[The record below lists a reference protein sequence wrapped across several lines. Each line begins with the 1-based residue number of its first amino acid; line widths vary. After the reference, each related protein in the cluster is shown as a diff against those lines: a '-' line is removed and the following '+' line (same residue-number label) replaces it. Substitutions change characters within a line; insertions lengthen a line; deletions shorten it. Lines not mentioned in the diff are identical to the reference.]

1 MIRYNMF
8 DERVEKFNDEN
19 ERQRLAEI
27 ENGKRMTEW
36 DERRRVTEIL
46 NREKQLKIMQES
58 YSIAEVQELFHITE
72 DEARKLVK
80 SGLFKTY
87 CVGNEYRASKKSVEE
102 TRKTV
107 NAMLTY
113 QNNKTMT
120 VADMKRILG
129 LGKTAAYRLINQCQF
144 KTYLVFGKMRIDVES
159 FEDWYAGQFHYKK
172 VNGERPGK
180 KYEETI
186 APTTMAEI
194 LGIPRSTSNDL
205 MNDGLV
211 DFIWVNGTRR
221 IIKASFEKWY
231 ASQSKYKMV
240 KEIWEVEN
248 YVD

>member
-1 MIRYNMF
+1 
-8 DERVEKFNDEN
+8 
-19 ERQRLAEI
+19 
-27 ENGKRMTEW
+27 
-36 DERRRVTEIL
+36 
-46 NREKQLKIMQES
+46 
-58 YSIAEVQELFHITE
+58 
-72 DEARKLVK
+72 
-80 SGLFKTY
+80 
-87 CVGNEYRASKKSVEE
+87 
-102 TRKTV
+102 
-107 NAMLTY
+107 MLTY

-120 VADMKRILG
+120 VVDMKRILG

-186 APTTMAEI
+186 APTTMAEV

>member
-8 DERVEKFNDEN
+8 DERVEKFNEEN
-19 ERQRLAEI
+19 ER
-27 ENGKRMTEW
+27 KRVA
-36 DERRRVTEIL
+36 DLL
-46 NREKQLKIMQES
+46 NEEKQMKILQES
-58 YSIAEVQELFHITE
+58 YSVAEVQELFHITE

-87 CVGNEYRASKKSVEE
+87 CVGNVYRASKKSVEE
-102 TRKTV
+102 TQKTV

-186 APTTMAEI
+186 APTTMAEV
-194 LGIPRSTSNDL
+194 LGLPRSTSNDL

-211 DFIWVNGTRR
+211 EFIWVNGKRR
-221 IIKASFEKWY
+221 ILKASFEKWY
-231 ASQSKYKMV
+231 ASQDKYKKV